1 MNKEGKKKSKVN
13 ESDIDG
19 ELVSK
24 VSKAN
29 LLSGNNQYQG
39 EVHATAM
46 NIQQME
52 DLDKF
57 LMDNEEEEDGVDFEK
72 FDKLGVDEDTL

>member
-46 NIQQME
+46 NI
-52 DLDKF
+52 
-57 LMDNEEEEDGVDFEK
+57 
-72 FDKLGVDEDTL
+72 

>member
-1 MNKEGKKKSKVN
+1 
-13 ESDIDG
+13 
-19 ELVSK
+19 
-24 VSKAN
+24 
-29 LLSGNNQYQG
+29 
-39 EVHATAM
+39 
-46 NIQQME
+46 ME